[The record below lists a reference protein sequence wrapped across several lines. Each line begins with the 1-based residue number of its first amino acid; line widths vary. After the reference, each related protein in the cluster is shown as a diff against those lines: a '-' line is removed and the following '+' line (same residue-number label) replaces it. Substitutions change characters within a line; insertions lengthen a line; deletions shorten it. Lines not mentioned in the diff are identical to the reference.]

1 MENEKSPKEL
11 LVTYDFT
18 PVSDNALAHALRIS
32 KYTDSPVR
40 LLHVVGEGSNQET
53 KKEEA
58 AGKLEP
64 LCDEF
69 YKQNGIKLTYKIL
82 AGSIFNTIGKY
93 ASESN
98 ARMVIMGTHGVKGMQ
113 KLTGSWALKVI
124 VKSKVPFLVVQ
135 DKPSEK
141 HRFTDIVFPIDFK
154 AETREKLHWGIYL
167 GKYFSS
173 KIHLFKPPITDKA
186 IAKKINTNINFATRY
201 LIQNNI
207 DYQIHVG
214 RKSGNFAKE
223 TIAFAQE
230 INADLILIT
239 TTKNVNMTDFVLGL
253 PEQEIIANSARIP
266 VMAVNPHVGIS
277 SVHSVMY

>member
-1 MENEKSPKEL
+1 MEKEKSPKEL
-11 LVTYDFT
+11 LVTCDFT

-40 LLHVVGEGSNQET
+40 LIHVVSEGADQDI

-58 AGKLEP
+58 AKKLQ
-64 LCDEF
+64 LICDEF
-69 YKQNGIKLTYKIL
+69 YSRNGKKLDYQVLT
-82 AGSIFNTIGKY
+82 GTIFNSIGKY
-93 ASESN
+93 ATENN
-98 ARMVIMGTHGVKGMQ
+98 ARMVIMGTHGIRGMQ
-113 KLTGSWALKVI
+113 KFTGSWALKVI

-154 AETREKLHWGIYL
+154 AETREKLSWAIYM

-173 KIHLFKPPITDKA
+173 RIHLFKPPVTDKA

-207 DYQIHVG
+207 EYKIHVG
-214 RKSGNFAKE
+214 KKSGNFAKE

-230 INADLILIT
+230 IDADLILIMT
-239 TTKNVNMTDFVLGL
+239 SKNVHMTDFIFGL
-253 PEQEIIANSARIP
+253 PEQEIIANSSRIP
-266 VMAVNPHVGIS
+266 VMAINPHEGIS
-277 SVHSVMY
+277 TVHSVMY